1 MNTQPQHGTVM
12 SHRKTTQRKRLGEQL
27 IEAGIIRPD
36 QLQVALAEQKR
47 SGKKIAEVLLDLGF
61 ITKDQAKAILGE
73 VTGHNIIDPNAI
85 LIDPDVINKVPETIA
100 RQYLVFPISFE
111 KNTLRIAVPDPDDI
125 IVLDKVKRAVND
137 DSIIIEP
144 YLANPDDIKRA
155 IEKYYGFDFV
165 IDHILEELTQD
176 TSLVGGVEIDKSY
189 EHPIVRL
196 VDSILSD
203 AVKKGASDIHIEPEE
218 KYARLRYRIDGVLQE
233 IKVFHISF
241 LSPVTVRIKILSDL
255 DISESRHPQDGRMQ
269 LNILGREIFFRV
281 STLPTIYGENIVL
294 RILDRNKGIVPLEK
308 LGLDEYARS
317 ELQLVL
323 ARPTGILLVTGPT
336 GSGKTTTLYSILNER
351 NSPEINIMTLE
362 DPVEYPAELIRQ
374 SQINED
380 IGFTFGS
387 GIRALLRQDPD
398 VILIGEVRD
407 QDTAEMAFRAA
418 MTGHQVLATLHT
430 NSAIGA
436 ITRLVDLGVSR
447 TVLAGNIAGILA
459 QRLVRRLCDH
469 CKEPYVPDAT
479 ERRLLSIQN
488 ENEEVVL
495 YRPKGC
501 AACNGTGY
509 AGRIAILEILRIH
522 KDMDDLIL
530 DGAPLSTFYEVAR
543 KHGFRSL
550 LESAIG
556 RVLTGETSLP
566 EIARVIDLSEQIN

>member
-1 MNTQPQHGTVM
+1 MVNT
-12 SHRKTTQRKRLGEQL
+12 SKTSGHSTQGRGGRKRLGEQL
-27 IEAGIIRPD
+27 VEAGIIRPD

-47 SGKKIAEVLLDLGF
+47 SGKKLAETLRELGF
-61 ITKDQAKAILGE
+61 ISEEQAKSVLGE
-73 VTGHNIIDPNAI
+73 VTGHSVVDPNAM
-85 LIDPDVINKVPETIA
+85 LVDPELTRLVPESLA
-100 RQYLVFPISFE
+100 RQYLVFPISFD
-111 KNTLRIAVPDPDDI
+111 KKRLHVAVPDPDDI
-125 IVLDKVKRAVND
+125 ILLDKIKRVIGND
-137 DSIIIEP
+137 AIEIVP
-144 YLANPDDIKRA
+144 FMANPDAIRQA

-165 IDHILEELTQD
+165 IDHILDELTHD
-176 TSLVGGVEIDKSY
+176 TSAVGGVEVDGTY

-218 KYARLRYRIDGVLQE
+218 KFARLRYRIDGVLQE
-233 IKVFHISF
+233 IKVFHKSLF
-241 LSPVTVRIKILSDL
+241 SPVTVRIKILSEL

-281 STLPTIYGENIVL
+281 STLPTIHGENIVL

-308 LGLDEYARS
+308 LGLDEHATS

-323 ARPTGILLVTGPT
+323 ARPVGILLVTGPT

-362 DPVEYPAELIRQ
+362 DPVEYPSELIRQ
-374 SQINED
+374 TQINED

-387 GIRALLRQDPD
+387 GVRALLRQDPD
-398 VILIGEVRD
+398 IILIGEVRD

-436 ITRLVDLGVSR
+436 ITRLQDLGVSK

-459 QRLVRRLCDH
+459 QRLVRRLCNQ
-469 CKEPYVPDAT
+469 CKVPYEPDSM
-479 ERRLLSIQN
+479 ERKLLGIPESQEKI
-488 ENEEVVL
+488 VL
-495 YRPKGC
+495 YAPKGC

-509 AGRIAILEILRIH
+509 SGRIAVVEILRMN
-522 KDMDDLIL
+522 KELDDLVL
-530 DGAPLSTFYEVAR
+530 KEASLRDFLEVA
-543 KHGFRSL
+543 KANGFQSL
-550 LESAIG
+550 VEAAIN
-556 RVLTGETSLP
+556 RVLSGETSLL
-566 EIARVIDLSEQIN
+566 EIARVIDLSEQIG

>member
-1 MNTQPQHGTVM
+1 MQT
-12 SHRKTTQRKRLGEQL
+12 KTGRKRLGEQL
-27 IEAGIIRPD
+27 IDAGIIRPD

-47 SGKKIAEVLLDLGF
+47 TGKKLAETLRELGF
-61 ITKDQAKAILGE
+61 ISEEQAKNVLGE
-73 VTGHNIIDPNAI
+73 VTGHSLIDPNAMLVDPE
-85 LIDPDVINKVPETIA
+85 LIHIIPESLA
-100 RQYLVFPISFE
+100 RQYLVFPISLD
-111 KNTLRIAVPDPDDI
+111 KNRLHVALPDPDDI
-125 IVLDKVKRAVND
+125 ILLDKIKRAIGN
-137 DSIIIEP
+137 DSIEIVP
-144 YLANPDDIKRA
+144 FLANPDDIRQA

-165 IDHILEELTQD
+165 IDHILDELTQD
-176 TSLVGGVEIDKSY
+176 TSAVGGVEVNGSY

-203 AVKKGASDIHIEPEE
+203 AVKKGASDIHLEPEE
-218 KYARLRYRIDGVLQE
+218 KFARLRYRIDGVLEE
-233 IKVFHISF
+233 IKVFHISLF
-241 LSPVTVRIKILSDL
+241 SPVTVRIKILSEL

-281 STLPTIYGENIVL
+281 STLPTIHGENIVL

-308 LGLDEYARS
+308 LGLDDHAKA

-362 DPVEYPAELIRQ
+362 DPVEYPSTLIRQ
-374 SQINED
+374 TQINED

-387 GIRALLRQDPD
+387 GVRALLRQDPD
-398 VILIGEVRD
+398 IILIGEVRD

-436 ITRLVDLGVSR
+436 ITRLRDLGIST

-459 QRLVRRLCDH
+459 QRLVRRLCSH
-469 CKEPYVPDAT
+469 CKEAYTPDSM
-479 ERRLLSIQN
+479 ERRLLGISDAQHQI
-488 ENEEVVL
+488 VL

-501 AACNGTGY
+501 SACNGTGF
-509 AGRIAILEILRIH
+509 AGRIAVVEILRMN
-522 KDMDDLIL
+522 KELDDLVL
-530 DGAPLSTFYEVAR
+530 QEASLSTFTEVAR

-550 LESAIG
+550 LDSAIA
-556 RVLTGETSLP
+556 RVLSGETALS
-566 EIARVIDLSEQIN
+566 EIARVIDLSEQIG